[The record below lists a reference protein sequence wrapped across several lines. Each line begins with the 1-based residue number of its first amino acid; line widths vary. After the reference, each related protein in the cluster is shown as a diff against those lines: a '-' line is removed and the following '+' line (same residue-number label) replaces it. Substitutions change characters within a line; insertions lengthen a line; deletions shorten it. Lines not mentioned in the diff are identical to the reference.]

1 MQAHEGTLKGNNNL
15 TSLDKLIELVQVA
28 ILKSRN
34 ITRTHLTPSVDLLT
48 IGISAERPSAVC
60 LLPAN

>member
-15 TSLDKLIELVQVA
+15 TSLDKLMELVKVA

-48 IGISAERPSAVC
+48 IGISAERPYAVC
-60 LLPAN
+60 LLPAH

>member
-34 ITRTHLTPSVDLLT
+34 ITRTHLTPSIDLLT

-60 LLPAN
+60 LLPAH